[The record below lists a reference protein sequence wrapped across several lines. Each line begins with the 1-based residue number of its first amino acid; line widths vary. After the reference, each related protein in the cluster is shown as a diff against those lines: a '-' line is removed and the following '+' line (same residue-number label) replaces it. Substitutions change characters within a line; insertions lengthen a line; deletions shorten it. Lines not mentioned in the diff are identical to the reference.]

1 MADVDI
7 QWMDGPLRTL
17 LCEPS
22 GAVGIDL
29 ARRGLAVES
38 SAKGFAPVDTGR
50 LRSSIR
56 MNPGPDASAYVVCVQ
71 LVTSTG
77 AAVTIGSDVEYAG
90 YQELGTRYMPAH
102 PYLRP
107 GLAAGA

>member
-1 MADVDI
+1 MPDI
-7 QWMDGPLRTL
+7 DWFEGPLRTL
-17 LCEPS
+17 LFEPN
-22 GAVGIDL
+22 GAVGLDM
-29 ARRGLAVES
+29 ARRALRVES

-56 MNPGPDASAYVVCVQ
+56 WSPGGSAAAYEVCVQ
-71 LVTSTG
+71 LVASTG
-77 AAVTIGSDVEYAG
+77 AAATIGSDVEYAG